1 MSLTIRL
8 YLIYICLSG
17 TLFLIY
23 VSLYISL
30 SFYCSLSL
38 TTSPFQ
44 TLFDPPRAPS
54 PPPLRAF
61 RQPLSTS
68 AQPPIGLGLRSAVL
82 LGGSAGA
89 IDVGP
94 NLGPGLGVPLAIH
107 GHGHD
112 VAGARVGTG
121 VNTIGLR
128 GGATRLGL
136 GLGSGGVFDIHIAV
150 LPPSRR
156 YATFATLVEVSR

>member
-30 SFYCSLSL
+30 FFYRSLSL

-107 GHGHD
+107 GHD

-121 VNTIGLR
+121 VNTVGLR
-128 GGATRLGL
+128 GGATRL

-156 YATFATLVEVSR
+156 YATFAALVEVSR

>member
-1 MSLTIRL
+1 M
-8 YLIYICLSG
+8 
-17 TLFLIY
+17 
-23 VSLYISL
+23 
-30 SFYCSLSL
+30 
-38 TTSPFQ
+38 
-44 TLFDPPRAPS
+44 
-54 PPPLRAF
+54 
-61 RQPLSTS
+61 STS

-89 IDVGP
+89 IDVGQ
-94 NLGPGLGVPLAIH
+94 NLGPGLGVPLAV
-107 GHGHD
+107 HGHD

-156 YATFATLVEVSR
+156 YATFAALVEVSR